1 MLWHDG
7 KILNESEALLTVND
21 RGVSLGDGLFET
33 LPAFNGKAFLK
44 HEHIARMKASAEYF
58 SISFDQNKIERA
70 IDELS
75 KANKEP
81 SIIRVTL
88 TRGVGERGI
97 AFPKKPKPE
106 IFAIRNEWNNTL
118 AFQKISLATS
128 AVRRNA
134 TSPTSRHK
142 TLSYLDNVMALAEA
156 QKKQAHDALVL
167 DQDGHVASTS
177 MANLFAVS
185 GRELLTPQKG
195 ALLPGIIR
203 DFVIETARKLGLTV
217 IEKHLHLRDL
227 LAADL
232 VFSTNSVRLMTM
244 ITMIDGN
251 TLNQKSAA
259 HHLDLENA
267 LKDRLFADT
276 GYRI

>member
-75 KANKEP
+75 RANKEP

-97 AFPKKPKPE
+97 AFPKEPKPE
-106 IFAIRNEWNNTL
+106 IFATRNDWNNTL
-118 AFQKISLATS
+118 AFKKISLATS

-142 TLSYLDNVMALAEA
+142 TLSYIDNVMALAEA

-203 DFVIETARKLGLTV
+203 DFVIEAARKLGLTV

-227 LAADL
+227 LAAGL

-259 HHLDLENA
+259 HYLDLENA

>member
-1 MLWHDG
+1 MLWHES
-7 KILNESEALLTVND
+7 KIRNGSEALLTVND
-21 RGVSLGDGLFET
+21 RGLSLGDGIFET

-44 HEHIARMKASAEYF
+44 HEHIARMKSSADYF
-58 SISFDQNKIERA
+58 SIPFDQNKITRA

-75 KANKEP
+75 ETNKEP
-81 SIIRVTL
+81 SVIRVTL
-88 TRGVGERGI
+88 TRGVGERGL
-97 AFPKKPKPE
+97 AFPKEPKPE
-106 IFAIRNEWNNTL
+106 IFATRNDWNDTL
-118 AFQKISLATS
+118 AFQKISLSTS
-128 AVRRNA
+128 HIRRNA
-134 TSPTSRHK
+134 TSPTSSHK
-142 TLSYLDNVMALAEA
+142 TLSYLDNVMALATA
-156 QKKQAHDALVL
+156 QKNQAHDALML
-167 DQDGHVASTS
+167 DQDGHIASTS
-177 MANLFAVS
+177 MANLFALS
-185 GRELLTPQKG
+185 GRELLTPQRG

-203 DFVIETARKLGLTV
+203 GFVIEAAPNFGLTV

-251 TLNQKSAA
+251 ILNQKSTAQY
-259 HHLDLENA
+259 LDLENA

>member
-1 MLWHDG
+1 MLWHEG
-7 KILNESEALLTVND
+7 KILNGSEALLTVND

-33 LPAFNGKAFLK
+33 LSAFNGKAFLK
-44 HEHIARMKASAEYF
+44 NEHIARMKASADYF
-58 SISFDQNKIERA
+58 AIPFDQKKIERA

-75 KANKEP
+75 EANKEP
-81 SIIRVTL
+81 CVIRVTL
-88 TRGVGERGI
+88 TRGVGERGL
-97 AFPKKPKPE
+97 AFPKEPKPE
-106 IFAIRNEWNNTL
+106 IFVSRSAWSDTL

-128 AVRRNA
+128 SIRRNA
-134 TSPTSRHK
+134 TSPTSTHK

-156 QKKQAHDALVL
+156 QKNQAHDALML

-177 MANLFAVS
+177 MANLFAIS
-185 GRELLTPQKG
+185 GRELLTPQRG

-203 DFVIETARKLGLTV
+203 DFVIETAPKLGLTV

-251 TLNQKSAA
+251 TLNQKSTP
-259 HHLDLENA
+259 HYLDLENA
-267 LKDRLFADT
+267 LKDRLFAGT

>member
-7 KILNESEALLTVND
+7 KIFNGSEALLTAND

-70 IDELS
+70 IHELS
-75 KANKEP
+75 EANKEP
-81 SIIRVTL
+81 GVIRVTL
-88 TRGVGERGI
+88 TRGVGERGL
-97 AFPKKPKPE
+97 AFPKEPKPE
-106 IFAIRNEWNNTL
+106 IFATRNPWSHTL
-118 AFQKISLATS
+118 AFQKITLSTS
-128 AVRRNA
+128 SIRRNA
-134 TSPTSRHK
+134 TSPTSSHK

-156 QKKQAHDALVL
+156 QKNQAHDALML
-167 DQDGHVASTS
+167 DQDGHVTSTS
-177 MANLFAVS
+177 MANLFALS
-185 GRELLTPQKG
+185 GRELLTPQRG

-203 DFVIETARKLGLTV
+203 DFVIEMAPKLGLTV

-251 TLNQKSAA
+251 TLNQKSTP
-259 HHLDLENA
+259 HYLDLENA